1 MIDGISTKSSLFYPV
16 RAFQVAM
23 AVMARYPRIPGCGY
37 THHGP
42 LGDGNRRRW
51 HVYSISLAKH
61 TTSGDLLDEVRRGC
75 NDTSS
80 PVTTWQ
86 QLRGRILELFLSAS
100 ESLKLQ
106 AMLETTTQQNGE
118 AISTY
123 VRRFRP
129 EAQRAYSQQREAS
142 EEFRVV
148 SGFLRGFRDRHF
160 AARIFRKGR
169 IGTLAEATTSALE
182 LEAEREK
189 MEQMLTMSG

>member
-1 MIDGISTKSSLFYPV
+1 MKLGRDATTRPLRSP
-16 RAFQVAM
+16 
-23 AVMARYPRIPGCGY
+23 PGS
-37 THHGP
+37 
-42 LGDGNRRRW
+42 NFKR
-51 HVYSISLAKH
+51 V
-61 TTSGDLLDEVRRGC
+61 
-75 NDTSS
+75 
-80 PVTTWQ
+80 
-86 QLRGRILELFLSAS
+86 RILEHCLSAC

-148 SGFLRGFRDRHF
+148 SAFLRGFRDRHF

-189 MEQMLTMSG
+189 MKQMLKVSGQESTEFTVVDRWNDEADQLPSCRNS